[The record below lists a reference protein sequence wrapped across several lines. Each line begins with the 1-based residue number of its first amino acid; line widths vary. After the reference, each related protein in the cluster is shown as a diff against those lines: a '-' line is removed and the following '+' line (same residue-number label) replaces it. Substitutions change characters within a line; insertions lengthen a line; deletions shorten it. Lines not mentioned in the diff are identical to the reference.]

1 MEANGMAMLI
11 KPWAELS
18 LEQVEALFRLRQ
30 DVFVVEQQCPYPD
43 LDGFDPRAWHM
54 TVQVEGVLAGCCR
67 IFRAGEGPPF
77 HPWQE
82 PDDGLSARVGRF
94 ATAGAFRGKGYGLRM
109 MQEALAFAAREKLG
123 SRCRIAA
130 QRYAEPYYA
139 RLGFASIGAPYDED
153 GIEHIDMIA
162 ALPLT

>member
-1 MEANGMAMLI
+1 MQRTI
-11 KPWAELS
+11 IPWPQLS
-18 LEQVEALFRLRQ
+18 VDQVEALFRLRQ

-43 LDGFDPRAWHM
+43 LDGFDPQAWHLLAE
-54 TVQVEGVLAGCCR
+54 VEGVLAGCCR

-82 PDDGLSARVGRF
+82 PDHGLSARVGRF
-94 ATAGAFRGKGYGLRM
+94 ATALAFRGQGYGKPM
-109 MQEALAFAAREKLG
+109 MVDALAFAAREQLG
-123 SRCRIAA
+123 ERCRIAA

-139 RLGFASIGAPYDED
+139 ALGFVPIGQPYTED